1 MPEFV
6 DPYLEPASGILR
18 NNLGITD
25 QRALD
30 AAEADLVE
38 ARRVQMIIRPVKVT
52 GDLRQL
58 QAIHGQLFQDVYD
71 WAGQLRTVDIRK
83 GSDADAEFFMP
94 MSRLES
100 GAGFAFAELA
110 EDKQLRGL
118 DRDRFV
124 DRLAHHYDQVNYL
137 HPFREGNGRTQRI
150 FWTQVAAAAGYDLDW
165 SQVTG
170 AENDKASRDA
180 MERRDFA
187 GLHTMFDRIVR
198 PSTPGGRLTP
208 ERLEQLRMF
217 ASMGGPVTPS
227 RGVSS
232 TPARPARSQTQAQG
246 YETDLG
252 RGR

>member
-1 MPEFV
+1 LPEFV
-6 DPYLEPASGILR
+6 DPYLEPASSILR
-18 NNLGITD
+18 NKLGITD

-30 AAEADLVE
+30 VAEADLTE
-38 ARRVQMIIRPVKVT
+38 WRRAEMLTRPVKVT

-58 QAIHGQLFQDVYD
+58 RAIHGQLFQDVYD

-83 GSDADAEFFMP
+83 GTDADAEFFMP
-94 MSRLES
+94 VSRLES

-170 AENDKASRDA
+170 AENDRASRDA
-180 MERRDFA
+180 MERREFA
-187 GLHTMFDRIVR
+187 GLHAMFDRIVR

-208 ERLEQLRMF
+208 ERLEQLRIF
-217 ASMGGPVTPS
+217 ASMGGPASPS

-246 YETDLG
+246 YGTDLG

>member
-6 DPYLEPASGILR
+6 DPYLEPATGILR

-25 QRALD
+25 QRTLD
-30 AAEADLVE
+30 VAEADLVE
-38 ARRVQMIIRPVKVT
+38 ARRVQMIVRPVKVT

-71 WAGQLRTVDIRK
+71 WAGQLRAVDIRK
-83 GSDADAEFFMP
+83 GTDADAEFFMP
-94 MSRLES
+94 VSRLES

-110 EDKQLRGL
+110 DEKQLRGL

-124 DRLAHHYDQVNYL
+124 ERLAHHYDQVNYL

-150 FWTQVAAAAGYDLDW
+150 FWTQIAAGAGFDLDW
-165 SQVTG
+165 SKVTG
-170 AENDKASRDA
+170 VQNDHASRDA

-187 GLHTMFDRIVR
+187 GLRTMFDHIVQ
-198 PSTPGGRLTP
+198 PAAPGGPLTP
-208 ERLEQLRMF
+208 ERLEQLRAF
-217 ASMGGPVTPS
+217 ASMGGPA
-227 RGVSS
+227 
-232 TPARPARSQTQAQG
+232 TPARGISSTTARPTRSHTQG
-246 YETDLG
+246 HDYDRG

>member
-6 DPYLEPASGILR
+6 DPYLDPATGILR

-25 QRALD
+25 QRTLD
-30 AAEADLVE
+30 VAEADLVE
-38 ARRVQMIIRPVKVT
+38 ARRVQMIVRPVKVT

-83 GSDADAEFFMP
+83 GTDPAAEFFMP
-94 MSRLES
+94 VSRLES

-110 EDKQLRGL
+110 DENQLRGL

-124 DRLAHHYDQVNYL
+124 ERLAHHYDQVNYL

-150 FWTQVAAAAGYDLDW
+150 FWTQIAAGAGYDLDW
-165 SQVTG
+165 SKVTG
-170 AENDKASRDA
+170 AQNDQASRDA
-180 MERRDFA
+180 MERRDFT
-187 GLHTMFDRIVR
+187 GLRTMFDQIVQ
-198 PSTPGGRLTP
+198 PATPGGRLTP
-208 ERLEQLRMF
+208 ERLEQLRVF
-217 ASMGGPVTPS
+217 ASMGGPA
-227 RGVSS
+227 
-232 TPARPARSQTQAQG
+232 TPARGISSTAARPTRSQTQG
-246 YETDLG
+246 YENGLG

>member
-30 AAEADLVE
+30 DAESDLVE
-38 ARRVQMIIRPVKVT
+38 ARRVQMIIRPAKIT
-52 GDLRQL
+52 GDLLQL

-83 GSDADAEFFMP
+83 GSDAEAEFFMP
-94 MSRLES
+94 VSRLES

-124 DRLAHHYDQVNYL
+124 DRLVHHYDQVNYL

-150 FWTQVAAAAGYDLDW
+150 FWTQVAAGAGYDLDW

-170 AENDKASRDA
+170 AQNDQAFRDA
-180 MERRDFA
+180 MEQRDFT

-198 PSTPGGRLTP
+198 PSTPRGRLTP

-217 ASMGGPVTPS
+217 ASMSGPASRS

-232 TPARPARSQTQAQG
+232 TLARPARSQTQG
-246 YETDLG
+246 YDTDLG

>member
-6 DPYLEPASGILR
+6 DPYLEPATGILR

-25 QRALD
+25 QRMLD
-30 AAEADLVE
+30 VAEADLVE
-38 ARRVQMIIRPVKVT
+38 ARRVQMIVRPVTVV

-83 GSDADAEFFMP
+83 GTDPTAEFFMP
-94 MSRLES
+94 VSRLES

-110 EDKQLRGL
+110 DDKQLRGL
-118 DRDRFV
+118 DRNRFV
-124 DRLAHHYDQVNYL
+124 ERLAHHYDQVNYL

-150 FWTQVAAAAGYDLDW
+150 FWTQIAASAGYDLDW

-170 AENDKASRDA
+170 AQNDQASRDA
-180 MERRDFA
+180 MERRDFT
-187 GLHTMFDRIVR
+187 GLRTTFDQIVQ
-198 PSTPGGRLTP
+198 PATPGGRLTP
-208 ERLEQLRMF
+208 ERLEQLRVF
-217 ASMGGPVTPS
+217 ASMGGPA
-227 RGVSS
+227 
-232 TPARPARSQTQAQG
+232 TPARGISSTTARPTQSQSQG
-246 YETDLG
+246 YDNNRG